1 MINTINIVP
10 RYAETDK
17 MGIVHHSVYAI
28 WYELARTEYFNKIGL
43 RYDEIEESGIITPL
57 VELNCKYKLP
67 AYYNQEVSVE
77 TKLIKLT
84 PAKFIL
90 QYDVYDKDGKHLNVG
105 TTTLAWLMPELSRF
119 SISSGHIQPYIPNSC
134 SCWKNKNSFLSSG
147 RLHRYL
153 KTFYTDAALQQS
165 ESARPINIEDSSS
178 VLALPGRPVFISDR
192 LYHIFDHF
200 RILSSIC
207 GLIYKFPHSP
217 CFILPHIVL

>member
-1 MINTINIVP
+1 M
-10 RYAETDK
+10 
-17 MGIVHHSVYAI
+17 
-28 WYELARTEYFNKIGL
+28 
-43 RYDEIEESGIITPL
+43 SGQP
-57 VELNCKYKLP
+57 P
-67 AYYNQEVSVE
+67 WH
-77 TKLIKLT
+77 
-84 PAKFIL
+84 
-90 QYDVYDKDGKHLNVG
+90 G
-105 TTTLAWLMPELSRF
+105 LMPELSRF

-207 GLIYKFPHSP
+207 GLIYKSLTAVLHPPSYRDFRSVRLL
-217 CFILPHIVL
+217 FNLPL

>member
-84 PAKFIL
+84 PAPWH
-90 QYDVYDKDGKHLNVG
+90 G
-105 TTTLAWLMPELSRF
+105 LMPELSRF